1 MRNKLR
7 CWIKKKKEKVES
19 IIDDKCPPLLNFLI
33 KSGVGQTSPER
44 KKLKRS
50 RTNGGSEK
58 KEKSGGGRRKRN
70 NVSDARNAIR
80 DRRDAF
86 EVKIQFETFVIPS
99 TGNRAYVSFN
109 PTGNPVSTESC
120 DQPSPWKF
128 SSLLRSALFTPL
140 FVIYFYNFVFFLY
153 QYFYT
158 SLCIQIN
165 PLKCLFLTLE
175 NIYLPRSL
183 MIFK

>member
-120 DQPSPWKF
+120 DQSPPRGNFLLCLDLLYSRPSSWYIF
-128 SSLLRSALFTPL
+128 ITLF
-140 FVIYFYNFVFFLY
+140 F
-153 QYFYT
+153 FYT
-158 SLCIQIN
+158 
-165 PLKCLFLTLE
+165 
-175 NIYLPRSL
+175 NIFIPPFVS
-183 MIFK
+183 K

>member
-120 DQPSPWKF
+120 DQSPPRGNFLLCLDLLYSRPSSWYIF
-128 SSLLRSALFTPL
+128 ITLFFFIP
-140 FVIYFYNFVFFLY
+140 IFLY
-153 QYFYT
+153 
-158 SLCIQIN
+158 L
-165 PLKCLFLTLE
+165 PLYPNK
-175 NIYLPRSL
+175 PP
-183 MIFK
+183 